1 MTSDSITMLSDKI
14 DAVKDD
20 LVREVAGINARL
32 DQMNIWMLNRPP
44 PCPEPGLCIVLRSRV
59 DAQQDQIQRMQVA
72 LSKLQAWQS
81 WMMGGMGLLMIG
93 LTLFAPTIRAFFRI
107 P

>member
-1 MTSDSITMLSDKI
+1 MTSGSINMLSEKI
-14 DAVKDD
+14 DTVKED

-32 DQMNIWMLNRPP
+32 DQMNHWMLNRPP
-44 PCPEPGLCIVLRSRV
+44 SCPEPGLCIVLRSRV

-72 LSKLQAWQS
+72 LAKLQAWQS
-81 WMMGGMGLLMIG
+81 WIMGGMGLLMIF
-93 LTLFAPTIRAFFRI
+93 LTLFAPSIRAFFRI